1 MTLDFEN
8 KLVRENISIY
18 YDDYLTN
25 IIQNMPE
32 YMALSESVKMA
43 LLPEGKDS
51 FEFDE
56 TSATAYV
63 LWNAEIETRGWG
75 IKGISANVKSVD
87 VTLYF
92 KIIGFTPDDEEVEFE
107 GEIEISSATQKPGA
121 KYETFDVVVKDD
133 DIAASGLYT
142 IDNLDVDMKNR
153 VIEVYTSTVR

>member
-1 MTLDFEN
+1 MTLNFET
-8 KLVRENISIY
+8 KLDRADISIY
-18 YDDYLTN
+18 YDEYLTK

-32 YMALSESVKMA
+32 YMGLPEEKKMA
-43 LLPEGKDS
+43 LLPEGQKS

-63 LWNAEIETRGWG
+63 VWDAEIETRSWG
-75 IKGISANVKSVD
+75 IKGIGAFVKDVD
-87 VTLYF
+87 VTVYF
-92 KIIGFTPDDEEVEFE
+92 KIIGFASDDEEVEFD
-107 GEIEISSATQKPGA
+107 GEIEIKSAAQQPGA

-133 DIAASGLYT
+133 DIADSGLYA